1 MSLNIFGER
10 DAKQD
15 QQAELTRCFCLGRS
29 GDASCYRQFLTE
41 VAHLLRRKIRH
52 CVAESDVEDVLQET
66 LMSIHK
72 ASHTFDGDRPLMP
85 WLYAIAT
92 YRINDYLQR
101 HYTHTQNETD
111 IAEFADSLL
120 AQPSDNGIESE
131 TISWLANLSERNQ
144 AIFKLVFIDGY
155 TMKEAAKAFDMKESA
170 VKVMIHRQIKHIRQ
184 QMGVNL

>member
-1 MSLNIFGER
+1 MTDS
-10 DAKQD
+10 KQD
-15 QQAELTRCFCLGRS
+15 QQAELTRLFCLGRS
-29 GDASCYRQFLTE
+29 GDGSCYRQFLTE

-66 LMSIHK
+66 LISIHK

-92 YRINDYLQR
+92 FRINDYLQR

-111 IAEFADSLL
+111 IAEFADSFV
-120 AQPSDNGIESE
+120 APSSDDGVESE
-131 TISWLANLSERNQ
+131 ALSWLANLSERNQ

-184 QMGVNL
+184 QMGVSS

>member
-1 MSLNIFGER
+1 VTDS
-10 DAKQD
+10 KQD
-15 QQAELTRCFCLGRS
+15 QESELTQLFCLGRS
-29 GDASCYRQFLTE
+29 GDANRYRQFLTE
-41 VAHLLRRKIRH
+41 AAHLLRRKIRH

-85 WLYAIAT
+85 WLYAIASF
-92 YRINDYLQR
+92 RINDYLQR
-101 HYTHTQNETD
+101 HYTHTQNEMD
-111 IAEFADSLL
+111 IAELADTLVVQSPDDGMKTDLV
-120 AQPSDNGIESE
+120 A
-131 TISWLANLSERNQ
+131 WLKNLSERNQ